1 MVAKRTWA
9 RGEFFRRAGH
19 TAFAPQKLPMW
30 KGELL
35 ATAAGGEEVRPAP
48 GFQVPGSD
56 MDSFRTNLES
66 GPHGARAAAEAARG
80 SRR

>member
-35 ATAAGGEEVRPAP
+35 ATAAGGEEPFAKWFEV
-48 GFQVPGSD
+48 QVLTRIP
-56 MDSFRTNLES
+56 
-66 GPHGARAAAEAARG
+66 
-80 SRR
+80 SRKWIKEGVPF